1 MLVYRSKTVLAA
13 AVFSAT
19 MVPVMPV
26 HAASVQL
33 APHRAV
39 YTVALEEAS
48 DRSGINDMRGRIVY
62 EFRGSPCEG
71 YTTSFRF
78 VTEIAA
84 RAGRRVS
91 DQQTTT
97 FEDAAG
103 DAFRFVT
110 RTFVDQRPDRSI
122 EGMATRTDD
131 STNVTLTEPE
141 EDTFDLAPASFPT
154 AHMIDLIERAAAGER
169 FYEKKLFDGSD
180 DADKVMTTTVIIG
193 PEKASEDDDA
203 DAIGA
208 VAETPFRNVS
218 VAYFDEVAEGE
229 GLPEYSIAFK
239 MHDNGITRSLTMDYG
254 DFVLSGTMEELE
266 LFEATDCS

>member
-1 MLVYRSKTVLAA
+1 MFVYRNETAFVAA
-13 AVFSAT
+13 ILTTALVSAA
-19 MVPVMPV
+19 PV

-39 YTVALEEAS
+39 YAVVLEEAT

-62 EFRGSPCEG
+62 EFRGSVCEG

-78 VTEIAA
+78 VTQIAA
-84 RAGRRVS
+84 RAGRRVT

-103 DAFRFVT
+103 ETFRFVT
-110 RTFVDQRPDRSI
+110 RTFVDRRPDRTI
-122 EGMATRTDD
+122 EGTAMQDGGATI
-131 STNVTLTEPE
+131 VTLSEPE
-141 EDTFDLAPASFPT
+141 SEAFELAPAAFPT
-154 AHMIDLIERAAAGER
+154 AHMIDLIERAEAGER
-169 FYEKKLFDGSD
+169 FYEKRLFDGSD
-180 DADKVMTTTVIIG
+180 DADKVMTTTVVIG
-193 PEKASEDDDA
+193 PEKADAEDDS

-208 VAETPFRNVS
+208 LAEAPFRNVS
-218 VAYFDEVAEGE
+218 VTYFDEVAEGE

-266 LFEATDCS
+266 LFEAEDCP